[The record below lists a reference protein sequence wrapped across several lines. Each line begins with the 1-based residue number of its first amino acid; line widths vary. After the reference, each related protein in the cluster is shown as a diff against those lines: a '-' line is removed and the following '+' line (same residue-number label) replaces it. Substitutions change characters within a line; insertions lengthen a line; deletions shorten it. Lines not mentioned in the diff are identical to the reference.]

1 MPELVEAAHR
11 WLAEDPDPVT
21 RVALQELLD
30 QATNG
35 NADAMQTLRDCFAGP
50 LEFGTA
56 GLRGELGPGPHRMN
70 RVVVA
75 QTAAG
80 IAEYLQ
86 DHDGGSVVIGYD
98 ARHNSDVFATE
109 SAEVFAGAGLVT
121 MVLPGP
127 LPTPLLAFAVKE
139 LGCALGVMVT
149 ASHNPAKDNGYKVY
163 LRDGSQIVA
172 PVDQDISR
180 RIARLADRPFADIPR
195 SDTWITLDDSVR
207 DAYTRRT
214 ASLIPADASRQIT
227 TVYTPLHGVGGEIL
241 EDVFRA
247 AGFPAP
253 IRVETQFDP
262 DPDFPTLPF
271 PNPEEAGALDAAI
284 RTSRDRGADLILA
297 HDPDADRCAIA
308 VPVNGEWRPLHGDE
322 IGALLGW
329 WLAQRPLTIASGNVM
344 AQSLVS
350 GGMLQPIAEAHGF
363 HYERTLTGFKWIAR
377 VPGLAF
383 GYEEALGYCVDP
395 EAVADKDG
403 ISAALAVTAL
413 AAHLK
418 HEGTTL
424 VDKLDD
430 LARRYGVYAS
440 AQVSERVKELRIIDA
455 AMARLR
461 TTPPTSIGGLAVQRI
476 TDLAT
481 GPWGLPRTDG
491 LFFEL
496 INDVRVIIRPSGTE
510 PKIKA
515 YIQAFV
521 PVVGD
526 DLPAARDQADRTL
539 AELRADVR
547 PLLISSHI
555 PGCSPGRGNAIG
567 IPEEHRMDE

>member
-11 WLAEDPDPVT
+11 WLAEDPDPRT
-21 RVALQELLD
+21 RAELQELLD

-35 NADAMQTLRDCFAGP
+35 NADAMQTLQDCFAGP

-86 DHDGGSVVIGYD
+86 AHEGGTVVIGYD
-98 ARHNSDVFATE
+98 ARHNSEVFAKE
-109 SAEVFAGAGLVT
+109 SAQVFAGAGLVT
-121 MVLPGP
+121 MVLPEP
-127 LPTPLLAFAVKE
+127 LPTPLLAFAVKH
-139 LGCALGVMVT
+139 LKCAIGVMVT

-163 LRDGSQIVA
+163 LSDGSQIVA

-195 SDTWITLDDSVR
+195 SDNWIPLDNSVR

-214 ASLIPADASRQIT
+214 ASLIPADAARQIT
-227 TVYTPLHGVGGEIL
+227 TVYTPLHGVGGSIL

-247 AGFPAP
+247 AGFPIP
-253 IRVETQFDP
+253 IRVVDQFDP
-262 DPDFPTLPF
+262 DPDFPTLTF

-284 RTSRDRGADLILA
+284 RTARECGADLILA

-308 VPVNGEWRPLHGDE
+308 VPAGSDWRPLHGDE

-363 HYERTLTGFKWIAR
+363 RYERTLTGFKWIAR
-377 VPGLAF
+377 VPDLTF

-403 ISAALAVTAL
+403 ISAALIITAL
-413 AAHLK
+413 AAHLAR
-418 HEGTTL
+418 EGTSL
-424 VDKLDD
+424 VDILDD
-430 LARRYGVYAS
+430 LARRYGVYAND
-440 AQVSERVKELRIIDA
+440 QVSERVKEVRIIDA
-455 AMARLR
+455 AMTRLR
-461 TTPPTSIGGLAVQRI
+461 TTPPTSIGGLAVRRV

-481 GPWGLPRTDG
+481 GPWGLPSTDG
-491 LFFEL
+491 LFLEL
-496 INDVRVIIRPSGTE
+496 TDDARVIIRPSGTE

-515 YIQAFV
+515 YIQTVV
-521 PVVGD
+521 PVVGG
-526 DLPAARDQADRTL
+526 DLPAARDQADRMLT
-539 AELRADVR
+539 ALRADVS
-547 PLLISSHI
+547 PLLT
-555 PGCSPGRGNAIG
+555 
-567 IPEEHRMDE
+567 

>member
-11 WLAEDPDPVT
+11 WLAEDPDPRT
-21 RVALQELLD
+21 RAELQELLE

-35 NADAMQTLRDCFAGP
+35 NTDAMQTLQDCFAGP

-56 GLRGELGPGPHRMN
+56 GLRGALGPGPHRMN

-86 DHDGGSVVIGYD
+86 AHDGGTVIIGYD
-98 ARHNSDVFATE
+98 ARHNSEVFAKE
-109 SAEVFAGAGLVT
+109 SAEVFAGAGLVA

-149 ASHNPAKDNGYKVY
+149 ASHNPARDNGYKVY

-180 RIARLADRPFADIPR
+180 RIARLADRRFTDIPR
-195 SDTWITLDDSVR
+195 SDTWVTLDNSVR

-214 ASLIPADASRQIT
+214 ASLIPANASRQIT
-227 TVYTPLHGVGGEIL
+227 TVYTPLHGVGGTIL
-241 EDVFRA
+241 EGVFRA
-247 AGFPAP
+247 AGFPIP
-253 IRVETQFDP
+253 IRVVTQFDP
-262 DPDFPTLPF
+262 DPDFPTLVF

-284 RTSRDRGADLILA
+284 ITARECGADLILA

-308 VPVNGEWRPLHGDE
+308 VPVDGDWRTLHGDE

-350 GGMLQPIAEAHGF
+350 GGMLQPIAETHGF
-363 HYERTLTGFKWIAR
+363 RYERTLTGFKWIAR
-377 VPGLAF
+377 VPDLAF

-403 ISAALAVTAL
+403 ISAALVVTAL

-418 HEGTTL
+418 REGSTL
-424 VDKLDD
+424 VNTLDD
-430 LARRYGVYAS
+430 LARRYGVYAN

-455 AMARLR
+455 AMERLR
-461 TTPPTSIGGLAVQRI
+461 TAPPASIGGIAVQRI
-476 TDLAT
+476 TDLTT
-481 GPWGLPRTDG
+481 GPWGLPSTDG
-491 LFFEL
+491 IFLEL
-496 INDVRVIIRPSGTE
+496 TDNARVIIRPSGTE

-515 YIQAFV
+515 YIQAVV

-526 DLPAARDQADRTL
+526 DLPAARDQADQILASLRTGVL
-539 AELRADVR
+539 
-547 PLLISSHI
+547 PLLT
-555 PGCSPGRGNAIG
+555 
-567 IPEEHRMDE
+567 